1 MVAARRF
8 YMQAVWDM
16 LSDQKIWALLGDVER
31 EIDSDVTR
39 LMFIELFSRLK
50 VVEEENLALRIL
62 LLEEG
67 MVDEELYKVTRDA
80 VREFMLKKDTEKA
93 RESSFFASSGI
104 PFPQWVNF
112 KLHGT
117 FERKHGEAEQ

>member
-1 MVAARRF
+1 
-8 YMQAVWDM
+8 MQAVWDM

-31 EIDSDVTR
+31 EVDSDVTR

-117 FERKHGEAEQ
+117 FERKQGEAEQ